1 MVCPTSSTSI
11 AHTNSSQA
19 VSSCKRRSR
28 LIQAGDLVIVHLS
41 RDKTPVPLCV
51 TPGRELNNAWGRFPH
66 SDMVGRPFGSR
77 VYSTSNR
84 KGHVFLLAP
93 TPELWTTALP
103 HRTQILYAP
112 DMSFITSRLALMP
125 GSRIV
130 EAGTG
135 SGSFTHFLARTV
147 SRRAQWGARGAWG
160 AQGSEGTEVRGQSSG
175 GLREEGE
182 GAGSTAVSKDPDAC
196 VPDGFGRVWSFEF
209 NAVRA
214 EKARHE
220 FDAHGLSPGTVQ
232 LQHRNVCKDGFG
244 LTGVADAIFLD
255 LPAPWEALESA
266 AQTLRL
272 DRLGRICTFSPCIE
286 QVLKTAE
293 GLRAGGWTDIETFET
308 SVRIHDSLSTPLVA
322 PMLDVSQAVERIN
335 RQLRV
340 KGERRLNQIAK
351 AKDRRAKRLR
361 EAEEDEQSNNAA
373 TATERDASP
382 GGNSIEHG
390 NKSSNKKTKVDAYG
404 ASNRNGQDPSYAV
417 ASDMLAT
424 RSAQETQHDAT
435 KGHDGAE
442 SEESDATKMTS
453 VPMRVTVAS
462 NRPGRQYPARDLEAS
477 NVYGRVQPE
486 VKFTSYLTF
495 ATRRPQL
502 LTFDKGAI
510 KGADSAA
517 LPAEREVTHGMPDE
531 KCEVAK
537 AATDAL

>member
-1 MVCPTSSTSI
+1 MVSPSSSASI
-11 AHTNSSQA
+11 AHSDSSQA

-160 AQGSEGTEVRGQSSG
+160 AQGSEGTEARGQSSGGLREEGEGAGSTVGSEGTEVRGQSSG

-182 GAGSTAVSKDPDAC
+182 GAGSTVVSKNPDAC

-220 FDAHGLSPGTVQ
+220 FGAHGLSPGTVQ
-232 LQHRNVCKDGFG
+232 LRHRNVCKDGFG

-255 LPAPWEALESA
+255 LPAP
-266 AQTLRL
+266 
-272 DRLGRICTFSPCIE
+272 
-286 QVLKTAE
+286 AE
-293 GLRAGGWTDIETFET
+293 
-308 SVRIHDSLSTPLVA
+308 
-322 PMLDVSQAVERIN
+322 
-335 RQLRV
+335 
-340 KGERRLNQIAK
+340 K
-351 AKDRRAKRLR
+351 AR
-361 EAEEDEQSNNAA
+361 
-373 TATERDASP
+373 
-382 GGNSIEHG
+382 
-390 NKSSNKKTKVDAYG
+390 
-404 ASNRNGQDPSYAV
+404 
-417 ASDMLAT
+417 
-424 RSAQETQHDAT
+424 
-435 KGHDGAE
+435 
-442 SEESDATKMTS
+442 
-453 VPMRVTVAS
+453 
-462 NRPGRQYPARDLEAS
+462 
-477 NVYGRVQPE
+477 
-486 VKFTSYLTF
+486 
-495 ATRRPQL
+495 
-502 LTFDKGAI
+502 
-510 KGADSAA
+510 
-517 LPAEREVTHGMPDE
+517 
-531 KCEVAK
+531 
-537 AATDAL
+537 